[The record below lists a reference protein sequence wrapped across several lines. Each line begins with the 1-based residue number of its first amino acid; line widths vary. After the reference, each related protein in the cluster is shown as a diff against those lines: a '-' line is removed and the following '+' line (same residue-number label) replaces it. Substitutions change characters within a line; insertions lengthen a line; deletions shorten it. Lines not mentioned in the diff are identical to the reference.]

1 MFDSTKNVG
10 LCFQHSDTDLII
22 MVEQIDDMKLT
33 YQFCYQKFKASPE
46 FMFELPH
53 KTFLNDIIIDGN
65 DVTYHGAKL
74 MRFDPAKQIL

>member
-1 MFDSTKNVG
+1 
-10 LCFQHSDTDLII
+10 

>member
-10 LCFQHSDTDLII
+10 LCFHHSDTDGWKNWWHEADLSILLSKVQSI
-22 MVEQIDDMKLT
+22 P
-33 YQFCYQKFKASPE
+33 PE

-53 KTFLNDIIIDGN
+53 KTFLNDIIIDRN

-74 MRFDPAKQIL
+74 MTFDAAKQSL